1 MTLRS
6 TLFATVA
13 LPLSAVL
20 MTGPALADG
29 ALRTYEV
36 AQASDDE
43 QRQLQEQQAAEEA
56 QRAAEQQAAQEA
68 QRAAEEQAAQEAQ
81 RAAEQQAAE
90 EAQRAAEQQAAQE
103 AQRAAEEQA
112 AQEAQRAAEQQ
123 AAEEAQRAAEQQ
135 AAQEAQRAAEE
146 QAAQEAQRAAEQQ
159 AAEEAQRAA
168 EQQAAQEAQRAAEEQ
183 AAQEAQRAAEQQAA
197 EEAQR
202 AAEQQA
208 GEEAQRA
215 AEQKAA
221 EEAQRAAEQQAAE
234 EAQRAAEQKAA
245 EDAQRAAEQQQQQT
259 QEQPV
264 VTEGEQP
271 VTSDQPTTAQDQ
283 QQQQPAGDEQQPV
296 VTEGEQP
303 VQENQPATADG
314 QQPADQQNAGETTTQ
329 PVVVP
334 EIVDTRSQ
342 EEKQAIAA
350 DPSQTSETVV
360 LPVENGAAVLDS
372 DKDADNSGGQTSR
385 EERRKQREAQR
396 NEEEN
401 IKPPTSDA
409 EAQATATAVE
419 TKVIRQ
425 QIEEKGR
432 RIKETP
438 EFELPAGRNGGGTES
453 GGTTINNNTVNNT
466 INNISIVQQNDNRT
480 VLRVDDRYV
489 VRSDDRPRLRRDAE
503 DSFYEELS
511 RGRTRETIVRSNGV
525 RLVTIYN
532 AYGDVIQRTRIGRDG
547 EEHLLVFAPEA
558 DRSRPPLVRDAGDD
572 LPPMR
577 LRIPVSDYIVDTS
590 EDMDRDYYEFLA
602 EPPVERVERTY
613 SIDEVRYSARLRDK
627 VRRIDLDTITF
638 ASGSAEVP
646 MSQAK
651 TLRKVADAMTKV
663 LDRDPGETFL
673 IEGHTDA
680 VGSDQKN
687 LILSDQR
694 AEAVAALLTDVYGI
708 PPENL
713 VPQGYGERYLKVRT
727 QAGEQQ
733 NRRVTVRRVTSLVRP
748 VAQAQ

>member
-56 QRAAEQQAAQEA
+56 QRAAEEQAAQEA
-68 QRAAEEQAAQEAQ
+68 QRAAEQQAAEEAQRAAEQQAAEEAQRAAEQQAAQEAQ

-103 AQRAAEEQA
+103 AQRAD
-112 AQEAQRAAEQQ
+112 
-123 AAEEAQRAAEQQ
+123 
-135 AAQEAQRAAEE
+135 
-146 QAAQEAQRAAEQQ
+146 
-159 AAEEAQRAA
+159 
-168 EQQAAQEAQRAAEEQ
+168 
-183 AAQEAQRAAEQQAA
+183 EQQAA

-221 EEAQRAAEQQAAE
+221 EEAQRAAQQQAAE
-234 EAQRAAEQKAA
+234 EAQRTAEQKAV
-245 EDAQRAAEQQQQQT
+245 EDAQRAAEQQQQQ
-259 QEQPV
+259 QEQPA

-271 VTSDQPTTAQDQ
+271 ATSDQPATAQDQ
-283 QQQQPAGDEQQPV
+283 QQQPAGGEQQPV

-303 VQENQPATADG
+303 AQENQPATADG
-314 QQPADQQNAGETTTQ
+314 QQQPADQQNAGETATQ

-350 DPSQTSETVV
+350 DPSRTSETVV

-372 DKDADNSGGQTSR
+372 DKDADNRGGQTSR

-396 NEEEN
+396 TEEQN

-438 EFELPAGRNGGGTES
+438 EFELPARRDAEA

-511 RGRTRETIVRSNGV
+511 RGRVRETIVRSNGV

-547 EEHLLVFAPEA
+547 EEYLLVFAPEA

-590 EDMDRDYYEFLA
+590 EDLNRDYYEFLA

-727 QAGEQQ
+727 QASEQQ

-748 VAQAQ
+748 VAKAQ

>member
-56 QRAAEQQAAQEA
+56 QRAAEEQAAQEAQRAAEQQAAEEAQRAAEQQAAEEA

-90 EAQRAAEQQAAQE
+90 EAQRAAEQQAA
-103 AQRAAEEQA
+103 
-112 AQEAQRAAEQQ
+112 
-123 AAEEAQRAAEQQ
+123 EEAQRAAEQQ
-135 AAQEAQRAAEE
+135 AAQ
-146 QAAQEAQRAAEQQ
+146 AAQEAQR

-168 EQQAAQEAQRAAEEQ
+168 EQQ

-221 EEAQRAAEQQAAE
+221 EEAQRAAEEQAAQ
-234 EAQRAAEQKAA
+234 EAQRAAEQKAV
-245 EDAQRAAEQQQQQT
+245 EDAQRAAEQQQQQ
-259 QEQPV
+259 EQPV
-264 VTEGEQP
+264 VSEGEQP
-271 VTSDQPTTAQDQ
+271 ATSDQPATAQDQ
-283 QQQQPAGDEQQPV
+283 QQQPAGGEQQPV

-303 VQENQPATADG
+303 AQENQPATADG
-314 QQPADQQNAGETTTQ
+314 QQQPADQQNAGETATQ

-350 DPSQTSETVV
+350 DPSRTSETVV

-372 DKDADNSGGQTSR
+372 DKDADNRGGQTSR

-396 NEEEN
+396 TEEQN

-438 EFELPAGRNGGGTES
+438 EFELPARRDAEA

-511 RGRTRETIVRSNGV
+511 RGRVRETIVRSNGV

-547 EEHLLVFAPEA
+547 EEYLLVFAPEA

-590 EDMDRDYYEFLA
+590 EDLNRDYYEFLA

-727 QAGEQQ
+727 QASEQQ

-748 VAQAQ
+748 VAKAQ